1 MKVKELKK
9 FFEKVDENLDV
20 FIPDGSGSFEIVYAE
35 NAFVEERL
43 IIEIDETEN
52 SRNVLIIH

>member
-9 FFEKVDENLDV
+9 FFEKIDENLDV
-20 FIPDGSGSFEIVYAE
+20 FIPDRSGSFEIVYAE
-35 NAFVEERL
+35 NAFIEERL
-43 IIEIDETEN
+43 IVEKDETEN